1 MQIVDRFWVLMSFLF
16 FLGFASL
23 TFADDQQNKIQMHEH
38 MAGLHTK
45 AADCLR
51 AGKKE
56 KECHEAMTKECKD
69 MKPEMNHEMNCDMM
83 GDSKKSQKP
92 EKLNLQ
98 NKNRQKPDFEDES
111 DLHETK

>member
-1 MQIVDRFWVLMSFLF
+1 MRQMIDRFWVLMSFLF
-16 FLGFASL
+16 FFGFASL
-23 TFADDQQNKIQMHEH
+23 SFADDQQGKIQMHEH
-38 MAGLHTK
+38 MASLHTK

-56 KECHEAMTKECKD
+56 KECHEAMMKECKE
-69 MKPEMNHEMNCDMM
+69 MKTEMKCEML

-92 EKLNLQ
+92 EKLNVQ
-98 NKNRQKPDFEDES
+98 SKNPNKPDLDDES